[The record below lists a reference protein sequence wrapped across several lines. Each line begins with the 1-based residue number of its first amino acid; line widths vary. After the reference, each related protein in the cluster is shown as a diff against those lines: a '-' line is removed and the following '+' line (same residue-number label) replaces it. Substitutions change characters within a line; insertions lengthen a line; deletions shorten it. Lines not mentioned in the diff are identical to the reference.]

1 MSIHWNPETKELH
14 LGNHEISYVL
24 CVFGDGRIGQL
35 HFGGAL
41 DPGRSYRHLQPRD
54 LDPSD
59 HASPEGLGFEYPTHG
74 GGDFRA
80 PALALAVADGSP
92 VLDLVYAGHRIIAG
106 KPPLAGLPSTYV
118 ETAAEADT
126 LELELRDAPSGAE
139 VVLSYT
145 IFRDRAVV
153 CRSARVKNAGTS
165 RLSVVCAMSASLDLD
180 GGPWDMLQLSGHWAH
195 ERQLVR
201 RRVVQ
206 GSQSI
211 ESRRGAS
218 SHHQN
223 PFVAL
228 ERPGTTEDTGEAYG
242 FSLVYSGNFLADVE
256 LDGAGMTRVRI
267 GLNPAGWSW
276 CLEPGDELQ
285 LPEAVL
291 VYSGHGR
298 GGLSDTYHRL
308 YQTRLAR
315 PPWRDRPRPVL
326 LNNWEGTYF
335 AFTEGKLLEM
345 AAAARELG
353 IELFVLDDG
362 WFGERDSDTSSLGDW
377 TVDRRKL
384 PDGLDGL
391 ARKIEALGMKFGLWI
406 EPEMVSPNSRL
417 FAQHP
422 DWAIAAPGR
431 RRTQIRNQYVLDLSR
446 PEVVEWVHDT
456 IAAVLASAPISYV
469 KWDMNRN
476 ITEPFAAHLPP
487 DRQGELFHRYML
499 GVYSVYQ
506 RLTAAFPEIL
516 FESCAGGG
524 GRFDPGLLGYAPQAW
539 TSDNSDAIARLGI
552 QWGTSLVYPPGAMGA
567 HVSAVPNH
575 QVGRVTPLATRAAVA
590 FFGVL
595 GYELDPTALSAP
607 DRAAIADQIAFYKR
621 HRDVLQRGRFVRL
634 IGPHGDDSRGD
645 DQRNDVAWM
654 CISDDQTRAVV
665 GFYRV
670 LQHAGAPSLRLRL
683 RGLSASALYR
693 ITTWP
698 QAGDPVDQDNAGL
711 RGGDE
716 LMRVGLLVAA
726 ERGYGTRRGDFWSRL
741 FVLEA
746 GEMPGDRSRDR

>member
-1 MSIHWNPETKELH
+1 MTIHWNPEAQEFH
-14 LGNHEISYVL
+14 LFNQQISYLL
-24 CVFGDGRIGQL
+24 CVFANGRLGQL
-35 HFGGAL
+35 HFGAAL
-41 DPGRSYRHLQPRD
+41 APGRSYRHLQPRD
-54 LDPSD
+54 LETSD
-59 HASPEGLGFEYPTHG
+59 NAAADGLGFEYPTHG
-74 GGDFRA
+74 SGDFRA
-80 PALALAVADGSP
+80 PALALALPDGSP

-118 ETAAEADT
+118 ERAGEADT
-126 LELELRDAPSGAE
+126 LEVELRDPPSGAE
-139 VVLSYT
+139 VVLAYT
-145 IFRDRAVV
+145 VFRDHAAV

-165 RLSVVCAMSASLDLD
+165 RISVVCAMSSSLDLD

-218 SHHQN
+218 SHHHN

-256 LDGAGMTRVRI
+256 RDGAGTTRVRI
-267 GLNPAGWSW
+267 GLNPAGLSW
-276 CLEPGDELQ
+276 CLEPGGELQ
-285 LPEAVL
+285 VPEAVL
-291 VYSGHGR
+291 VYSGRGR
-298 GGLSDTYHRL
+298 GGLSDTYHQL

-315 PPWRDRPRPVL
+315 PPWRDRARPVL

-335 AFTEGKLLEM
+335 AFTEAKLLEM
-345 AAAARELG
+345 AGVARELG

-377 TVDRRKL
+377 TVNRRKL

-431 RRTQIRNQYVLDLSR
+431 HRTQIRHQYVLDLSR
-446 PEVVEWVHDT
+446 AEVVEWMYDT
-456 IAAVLASAPISYV
+456 IQAVLASAPVSYV
-469 KWDMNRN
+469 KWDMNRS
-476 ITEPFAAHLPP
+476 ITEPFAAQLPP
-487 DRQGELFHRYML
+487 DRQGEFFHRYML
-499 GVYSVYQ
+499 GVYSVYH
-506 RLTAAFPEIL
+506 RLTAAFPEVL

-524 GRFDPGLLGYAPQAW
+524 GRFDPGLLAYAPQAW
-539 TSDNSDAIARLGI
+539 TSDNSDAIERLGI
-552 QWGTSLVYPPGAMGA
+552 QWGTSLVYPPSSMGA

-575 QVGRVTPLATRAAVA
+575 QVGRVTSLATRGAVA
-590 FFGVL
+590 MFGVL
-595 GYELDPTALSAP
+595 GYELDPTALSASE
-607 DRAAIADQIAFYKR
+607 RAVISEQVAFYKR
-621 HRDVLQRGRFVRL
+621 HRDLVQRGQFLRL
-634 IGPHGDDSRGD
+634 VGPHGDDGQSSGA
-645 DQRNDVAWM
+645 NDVAWM
-654 CISDDQTRAVV
+654 CVSGDQRRALV

-670 LQHAGAPSLRLRL
+670 LQRPAAPSIRLRL
-683 RGLSASALYR
+683 RGLSAGARYR
-693 ITTWP
+693 VTPWP
-698 QAGDPVDQDNAGL
+698 AAGDPVDRDNAGL

-716 LMRVGLLVAA
+716 LMRIGLLIAA

-741 FVLEA
+741 FVVEA
-746 GEMPGDRSRDR
+746 ADPAP

>member
-1 MSIHWNPETKELH
+1 
-14 LGNHEISYVL
+14 VR
-24 CVFGDGRIGQL
+24 VRRR
-35 HFGGAL
+35 
-41 DPGRSYRHLQPRD
+41 PGRTAPLRWAARARTQLP
-54 LDPSD
+54 PSPAETAD
-59 HASPEGLGFEYPTHG
+59 NAAPEGLGFEYPTHG
-74 GGDFRA
+74 SGDFRA
-80 PALALAVADGSP
+80 PALALALPDGSP

-118 ETAAEADT
+118 ESTAEADT

-145 IFRDRAVV
+145 IFRDHAVV
-153 CRSARVKNAGTS
+153 CRSARVTNAGTS
-165 RLSVVCAMSASLDLD
+165 RIRVLCAMSASLDLD
-180 GGPWDMLQLSGHWAH
+180 RGPWDMLQLSGHWAH

-218 SHHQN
+218 SHQQN
-223 PFVAL
+223 PFIAL
-228 ERPGTTEDTGEAYG
+228 ERTATTEETGEAYG
-242 FSLVYSGNFLADVE
+242 FSLIYSGNFLADVE

-267 GLNPAGWSW
+267 GLNPAGFSW
-276 CLEPGDELQ
+276 CLEPGTELQ

-291 VYSGHGR
+291 VYSGRGR
-298 GGLSDTYHRL
+298 GGLSDTYHQL
-308 YQTRLAR
+308 YRTRLSR
-315 PPWRDRPRPVL
+315 PPWRDRARPVL

-335 AFTEGKLLEM
+335 AFNESRLLEM
-345 AAAARELG
+345 AGVARELG

-362 WFGERDSDTSSLGDW
+362 WFGERDSDTTSLGDW
-377 TVDRRKL
+377 TVNRRKL

-406 EPEMVSPNSRL
+406 EPEMVSPKSRL

-431 RRTQIRNQYVLDLSR
+431 HRTQIRNQYVLDLSR
-446 PEVVEWVHDT
+446 TEVVEWVHDT
-456 IAAVLASAPISYV
+456 MKAVLASAPVSYV
-469 KWDMNRN
+469 KWDMNRS
-476 ITEPFAAHLPP
+476 ITEPFAADLPP
-487 DRQGELFHRYML
+487 DRQGEFFHRYML

-524 GRFDPGLLGYAPQAW
+524 GRFDPGLLAYAPQAW
-539 TSDNSDAIARLGI
+539 TSDNSDAIERLGI
-552 QWGTSLVYPPGAMGA
+552 QWGTSLVYPPSSMGA

-607 DRAAIADQIAFYKR
+607 ERAAISEQVGFYKQ
-621 HRDVLQRGRFVRL
+621 HRDLLQRGRFQRL
-634 IGPHGDDSRGD
+634 VGPHGDDG
-645 DQRNDVAWM
+645 QGNGQTNDVAWM
-654 CISDDQTRAVV
+654 CVSDDRSRAVV

-670 LQHAGAPSLRLRL
+670 LQRPATPSTRLRL
-683 RGLSASALYR
+683 RGLLAGALYR
-693 ITTWP
+693 VATWP
-698 QAGDPVDQDNAGL
+698 ATGDPVDRDNAGL

-716 LMRVGLLVAA
+716 LMRVGLLIAA
-726 ERGYGTRRGDFWSRL
+726 ERRYGTRRGDFWSRL
-741 FVLEA
+741 FVLEL
-746 GEMPGDRSRDR
+746 EEPDRDISDRWSQPGGTS